1 MLGRISYI
9 SRNAGASGTNYANI
23 CRDLAIVNGKNYEH
37 TDRKGHVKGYICNVE
52 LIGADGQFVAINT
65 PPNTWRMR
73 NSFRKFSAYR
83 ELMFENAGVTKE
95 ERGRY
100 GHTMRPYFN
109 AGHKAEELLYDA
121 NPATGDILVPGLSG
135 TATTGGE
142 WTYSKLASVPLYTF
156 EAGQMGAS
164 TLKVADEY
172 PLLVCGQNVDGTQET
187 GTSGQYSA
195 VGMIHSYNLD
205 RQDVVTPTL
214 DGETI
219 DGPKNPLAALIASGN
234 QAAGE
239 ILEITNDLELEK
251 PPYDIED
258 GGDSVKFQTS
268 GFLKTPNTVG
278 IVRSQVFIP
287 VGLVGFLQSLD
298 SAIQINIDVLAEVLC
313 KDMA

>member
-1 MLGRISYI
+1 MSK
-9 SRNAGASGTNYANI
+9 NAGASGTSYANI

-37 TDRKGHVKGYICNVE
+37 TDRNGHVKGYICNIE
-52 LIGADGQFVAINT
+52 LVGADNQFLIVNT

-73 NSFRKFSAYR
+73 NAFRKFHAYR

-95 ERGRY
+95 ERGKY
-100 GHTMRPYFN
+100 GHTIRPYFD

-121 NPATGDILVPGLSG
+121 DPDTGEILVPGLSG
-135 TATTGGE
+135 AKSTGGE

-156 EAGQMGAS
+156 EAGQMKDS

-172 PLLVCGQNVDGTQET
+172 PLLVCGANVEGTQET

-251 PPYDIED
+251 PPYDIGD
-258 GGDSVKFQTS
+258 DGDSVKYQTAR
-268 GFLKTPNTVG
+268 FLKTPSTSGV
-278 IVRSQVFIP
+278 VRAQVFVP
-287 VGLVGFLQSLD
+287 VGLIGFMQSLN
-298 SAIQINIDVLAEVLC
+298 SAVQINIDVIAEVLC

>member
-1 MLGRISYI
+1 MLGRISYM
-9 SRNAGASGTNYANI
+9 SRNAGASGTSYANL

-37 TDRKGHVKGYICNVE
+37 TDRKGHVKGYLCNIEVVGGE
-52 LIGADGQFVAINT
+52 NQLLLLNA
-65 PPNTWRMR
+65 PSNTWRMR
-73 NSFRKFSAYR
+73 NSFRKFHAYR
-83 ELMFENAGVTKE
+83 ELMFENAGVSKE

-100 GHTMRPYFN
+100 GHTLRPYFDVD
-109 AGHKAEELLYDA
+109 HKAEELLYDA
-121 NPATGDILVPGLSG
+121 NPSTGDILVPGLSG
-135 TATTGGE
+135 ASANGGE
-142 WTYSKLASVPLYTF
+142 WTYSKLAAVPLYTF
-156 EAGQMGAS
+156 EAPTMGTS

-172 PLLVCGQNVDGTQET
+172 PLLVCGQNVEGTQET

-251 PPYDIED
+251 PPYDIQD
-258 GGDSVKFQTS
+258 GGDSVKYQMVRA
-268 GFLKTPNTVG
+268 LKTPTTLGV
-278 IVRSQVFIP
+278 VRGQVFIP
-287 VGLVGFLQSLD
+287 CGLVGFVQSID
-298 SAIQINIDVLAEVLC
+298 SAVQINIDVIAEVLC